1 MKRFGM
7 LLCVALV
14 LSLCFSGCQP
24 TDLSESGLS
33 ENQTS
38 ALEERGASESQ
49 GASFHEGETMPDLEL
64 EFKLEVDSVAITAID
79 VVACDDLEGE
89 GYFTGATVKASYEEG
104 EEEMPLTQGLSYRV
118 TLGGKSI
125 QARDADPIYL
135 KFSYTTE
142 DGETFSAGNA
152 AVSKEEC
159 WSGKTKQ
166 FVVCDA
172 VTITPAS

>member
-49 GASFHEGETMPDLEL
+49 GGSLHEEETMPDLEL
-64 EFKLEVDSVAITAID
+64 EFKLEVDSVAIAAID

-89 GYFTGATVKASYEEG
+89 GYFTA
-104 EEEMPLTQGLSYRV
+104 PL
-118 TLGGKSI
+118 
-125 QARDADPIYL
+125 
-135 KFSYTTE
+135 
-142 DGETFSAGNA
+142 
-152 AVSKEEC
+152 
-159 WSGKTKQ
+159 
-166 FVVCDA
+166 
-172 VTITPAS
+172 